1 MAKAQ
6 ISTPEGVSIQ
16 VEGTPSEIAKLIAD
30 LKKQSGTSG
39 AAVRGRGKLAAVRT
53 RGRLP
58 RSSVTVLVESLI
70 DGSFFKKPRGLAEVR
85 DALAEMGHHYP
96 VTTLSGVML
105 NQVRRRNLR
114 RLKTNKV
121 WTYAR

>member
-6 ISTPEGVSIQ
+6 ITTPEGVSIK
-16 VEGTPSEIAKLIAD
+16 VEGTPDEIVNLIAE
-30 LKKQSGTSG
+30 LKKRDGTRT
-39 AAVRGRGKLAAVRT
+39 ATGRSRSK
-53 RGRLP
+53 LP
-58 RSSVTVLVESLI
+58 RSSVTALVESLI
-70 DGSFFKKPRGLAEVR
+70 DGGFFKKPRGLAEVK

-105 NQVRRRNLR
+105 KQVRRRNLR